1 MKKYR
6 SQATPNVH
14 IKTFPV
20 FEKFCMVW
28 LCITCAWLMYL
39 VSQVADPLVC
49 MQLIGGVCFCLG
61 IAHRGFAMEKT
72 DRARIHRVA
81 VLVLLTAC
89 GASLVIVLDANASG
103 AISDNVLPAALMVV
117 MPGFLVWSTRWI

>member
-14 IKTFPV
+14 VKTFPA

-28 LCITCAWLMYL
+28 LCVTCTWLMYL
-39 VSQVADPLVC
+39 VAQVAEPLVSL
-49 MQLIGGVCFCLG
+49 QLVGGVCFCLG
-61 IAHRGFAMEKT
+61 IANRSFAMEKT
-72 DRARIHRVA
+72 DRARVHRVA
-81 VLVLLTAC
+81 VLTLLTAC
-89 GASLVIVLDANASG
+89 GAILLMVLNANASG
-103 AISDNVLPAALMVV
+103 AITENVLPAALMVI